1 MEWTESLRKSIAFIE
16 NHLLDDITAED
27 VAREVNISSFYLQKG
42 FKLMTNYSISEYIK
56 NRRLYLAAL
65 ELITEPN
72 KVIDLA
78 YKYRYE
84 TPESFSK
91 AFNRFHGIS
100 PSRIR
105 GNTRSIKPFLPLK
118 ITISIQGGNDMDY
131 IVEKMSRF
139 KVVGF
144 EKIFSFEAGYK
155 EIPKFWDEVSEKYL
169 SRLITTG
176 NPQTD
181 IEKAILDNN
190 VGMFGVCVD
199 DIGKNGE
206 FRYLIAGIYKGGAV
220 PEGMVTYDLPDME
233 WAKFRCVGPMP
244 GALQSVNTKIF
255 KEWLPNNG
263 EYKIAMGCNIE
274 YYSEGNPTS
283 ADYES
288 AIWVPV
294 ERI

>member
-65 ELITEPN
+65 ELISEPN

-78 YKYRYE
+78 YKYGYE

-91 AFNRFHGIS
+91 AFSRFHGIS
-100 PSRIR
+100 PSRIK

-139 KVVGF
+139 RVVGF
-144 EKIFSFEAGYK
+144 EKIFSFEAGYN
-155 EIPKFWDEVSEKYL
+155 EIPRFWDEVSEKYL
-169 SRLITTG
+169 SRLMTTG

-190 VGMFGVCVD
+190 VGMFGVCID

-206 FRYLIAGIYKGGAV
+206 FRYLIAGIYKGGTV

-244 GALQSVNTKIF
+244 GSLQSVNTKIF

-263 EYKIAMGCNIE
+263 KYKITMGCNIE
-274 YYSEGNPTS
+274 YYSEGNPTAS
-283 ADYES
+283 DYES
-288 AIWVPV
+288 AIWLPV
-294 ERI
+294 EHI

>member
-27 VAREVNISSFYLQKG
+27 VAKEVNISSFYLQKG
-42 FKLMTNYSISEYIK
+42 FKLMTSYSISEYIK

-65 ELITEPN
+65 ELISEPN

-78 YKYRYE
+78 YKYGYE

-91 AFNRFHGIS
+91 AFSRFHGIS
-100 PSRIR
+100 PSRLK

-131 IVEKMSRF
+131 IVEKMSNF
-139 KVVGF
+139 KVIGF
-144 EKIFSFEAGYK
+144 EKIFSFEAGYN
-155 EIPKFWDEVSEKYL
+155 EIPKFWDEVSGKYL
-169 SRLITTG
+169 ARLMTTG

-181 IEKAILDNN
+181 IEKAVLDNN

-233 WAKFRCVGPMP
+233 WAKFRCVGSMP

-255 KEWLPNNG
+255 KEWLPNNN

-274 YYSEGNPTS
+274 YYSEGDPTS